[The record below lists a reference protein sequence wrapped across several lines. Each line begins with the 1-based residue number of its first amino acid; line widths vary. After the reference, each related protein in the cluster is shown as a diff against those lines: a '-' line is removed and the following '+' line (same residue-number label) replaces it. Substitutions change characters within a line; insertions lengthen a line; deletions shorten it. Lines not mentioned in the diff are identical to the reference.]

1 MSAPH
6 TVPGLIASPYVKG
19 LPVTY
24 SVLRSNQ
31 NGDHVEEAIRPTYED
46 PFTNEYRVLHAAIT
60 SAAEVKTNP
69 LDATEDLRL
78 FGMIMD
84 AMVTV

>member
-1 MSAPH
+1 MLTLPR
-6 TVPGLIASPYVKG
+6 LIASPYLKG

-24 SVLRSNQ
+24 SALRSNQ
-31 NGDHVEEAIRPTYED
+31 NGDHVEETIRPTYED
-46 PFTNEYRVLHAAIT
+46 AFTSEYRVLHAAIT
-60 SAAEVKTNP
+60 GEAVVKTNAV
-69 LDATEDLRL
+69 DATEDLRL